1 MAKKEKSNKIRE
13 LEIRLLENS
22 LELNKFNYHI
32 WVSMYLESI
41 ALIFLI
47 TQLLL
52 SLFNES
58 KVSVFIGGIVTFIVF
73 SIIMSKKIY
82 SEMRNAT
89 AKYEILGKRFEKLG
103 VDLNSISK
111 DMQKELTSLPYWKF
125 IKNRLFYGN

>member
-22 LELNKFNYHI
+22 LELSKFNYHI
-32 WVSMYLESI
+32 WVSMYLASI

-82 SEMRNAT
+82 SGMRNAT